1 MEKRELKEITLKS
14 GETLILR
21 EPDAEDAEAIIEY
34 LNIIGGE
41 TDNLLF
47 GRGELNL
54 TVEQEAEYIK
64 KVRNDPNRLMILG
77 IINGQ
82 IGAIAQISCLHGRRV
97 WHNSELAIS
106 VRKAFWRKGIGST
119 LMQELIFFAKN
130 HKLIRNIS
138 LGVRASNHT
147 AISLYEKFGFVKTG
161 VHKNYFCING
171 EYDDEYIMDLYLE
184 K

>member
-1 MEKRELKEITLKS
+1 MEKRELKDITLKS

-64 KVRNDPNRLMILG
+64 S
-77 IINGQ
+77 
-82 IGAIAQISCLHGRRV
+82 AQ
-97 WHNSELAIS
+97 
-106 VRKAFWRKGIGST
+106 
-119 LMQELIFFAKN
+119 
-130 HKLIRNIS
+130 
-138 LGVRASNHT
+138 
-147 AISLYEKFGFVKTG
+147 
-161 VHKNYFCING
+161 
-171 EYDDEYIMDLYLE
+171 
-184 K
+184 

>member
-1 MEKRELKEITLKS
+1 MLDLQGCVRQPVSYTHLDVYKR
-14 GETLILR
+14 
-21 EPDAEDAEAIIEY
+21 
-34 LNIIGGE
+34 
-41 TDNLLF
+41 
-47 GRGELNL
+47 
-54 TVEQEAEYIK
+54 Q
-64 KVRNDPNRLMILG
+64 
-77 IINGQ
+77 
-82 IGAIAQISCLHGRRV
+82 
-97 WHNSELAIS
+97 
-106 VRKAFWRKGIGST
+106 GIGST

-171 EYDDEYIMDLYLE
+171 EYDDEYIIDLYLE